1 MSDKSIKLDKW
12 MNLGKF
18 DYNFIFCPFSYFFKL
33 ANFHLSQFP
42 FIYLTFSWIQFC
54 WIPSFPMS
62 LGLSIARVL
71 LIHYFWKKSK
81 SKFLCFYVSQFPLVH
96 TLAHLFKFI
105 CSSLPWIHWRFNW
118 VKLNFVCSNVQLP

>member
-1 MSDKSIKLDKW
+1 MSDKSMKLDKW

-18 DYNFIFCPFSYFFKL
+18 DYNFIFCPSSYFSKL

-62 LGLSIARVL
+62 LGLSIARVP
-71 LIHYFWKKSK
+71 LIHYFWKKPK
-81 SKFLCFYVSQFPLVH
+81 FKFLCFMYLNFPW
-96 TLAHLFKFI
+96 
-105 CSSLPWIHWRFNW
+105 CIHWPTYSSSSVLHSLEFIEG
-118 VKLNFVCSNVQLP
+118 SIE